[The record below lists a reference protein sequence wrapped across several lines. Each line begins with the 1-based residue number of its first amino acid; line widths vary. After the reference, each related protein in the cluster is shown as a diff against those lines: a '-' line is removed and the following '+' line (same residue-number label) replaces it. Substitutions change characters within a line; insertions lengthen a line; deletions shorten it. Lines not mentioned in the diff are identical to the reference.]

1 MPELP
6 EVETVG
12 RGLAAKL
19 LHCRVAHV
27 WLGKLPLRRPLPPK
41 LAPQLAGQTLL
52 AVNRRAKYLLLRFTG
67 QKTLI
72 VHLGMSGRMT
82 IADGPQPRQR
92 HDHMVISFED
102 GQTLTFNDA
111 RRFGVLELIGTGLE
125 TEHPLFAALGPEPL
139 DAQFT
144 PACLAKQ
151 LQGRKTPLKVALL
164 DQHVVVGVGNIYA
177 SEALFRAR
185 LNPERSA
192 GSLTTGEAKKLTA
205 SIKAV
210 LKAAIAA
217 GGSSLRD
224 YVQSDGELGYFQ
236 HAFKV
241 YGREGQPCPRCTTP
255 IQRITQAGRST
266 FFCPV
271 CQAP

>member
-12 RGLAAKL
+12 RGIAAKL
-19 LHCRVAHV
+19 LHCRVTHV
-27 WLGKLPLRRPLPPK
+27 WLGKLPLRRPLPKK
-41 LAPQLAGQTLL
+41 LAPLLVEQTLL
-52 AVNRRAKYLLLRFTG
+52 AVERRAKYLLLRFTA

-82 IADGPQPRQR
+82 IADGPQHRQR
-92 HDHMVISFED
+92 HDHMVITFAD

-111 RRFGVLELIGTGLE
+111 RRFGVLELIATSNE
-125 TEHPLFAALGPEPL
+125 AEHPLFSALGPEPL
-139 DAQFT
+139 EAHFT
-144 PACLAKQ
+144 PTRLTEQ

-177 SEALFRAR
+177 SEALFRAQ
-185 LNPERSA
+185 LSPERSA
-192 GSLTTGEAKKLTA
+192 GSLTTDEAKKLTA

-210 LKAAIAA
+210 LNAAIAA

-241 YGREGQPCPRCTTP
+241 YGREGQPCPRCKTP
-255 IQRITQAGRST
+255 ILRITQAGRST
-266 FFCPV
+266 FYCPT
-271 CQAP
+271 CQS